1 MLDAL
6 WKVKIHCLRMAQ
18 PFGRKN
24 ILENLKAIF
33 FVSHCELRAKTATW
47 LSAYVVDSDDYVN
60 LYANCYSRRAEL
72 RFRSFCH
79 SVCIITV
86 LLLIYDAVHNAMT
99 SQECSKNPYCM
110 VVSHACIHAPLVRSQ
125 AKPKM
130 SAVWLA
136 LWQHAIWQ
144 ANPRFAGC
152 IIRITE
158 VIARYYVI
166 IKTPTTVQ
174 S

>member
-1 MLDAL
+1 
-6 WKVKIHCLRMAQ
+6 MAQ

-125 AKPKM
+125 AKPKI
-130 SAVWLA
+130 VRCVTGNLA
-136 LWQHAIWQ
+136 
-144 ANPRFAGC
+144 
-152 IIRITE
+152 
-158 VIARYYVI
+158 ARNMASQPSICRLHYPHHRS
-166 IKTPTTVQ
+166 KH
-174 S
+174 SLCH